1 MFDLTFRLHIHYH
14 DPSFGAPKGRVHR
27 INLSIFEN
35 IGLLVHIFASLHSSL
50 FSTIKFVCNRGGTM
64 NTIEQ
69 WRTIALIFVND
80 GQYAVI
86 RSRELCQAPCYW
98 CYHQQWLQDRD
109 SMQHCTHTMKPTQ

>member
-35 IGLLVHIFASLHSSL
+35 IGLLVHIFSSLHSSL

-64 NTIEQ
+64 NTNEL
-69 WRTIALIFVND
+69 WRTIALFFVND
-80 GQYAVI
+80 GQY
-86 RSRELCQAPCYW
+86 Y
-98 CYHQQWLQDRD
+98 
-109 SMQHCTHTMKPTQ
+109 MQSSDQGSYAKPHATGVPNS